1 MGFLYKLVDEKE
13 IEFAKDGLIS
23 LSHPIFQFKGSEG
36 KFINFAKRIY
46 DKYTKQEKKIKPSP
60 KDLDEIHEWIEVYK
74 STYGKGWHDE
84 DIISESMIIFCGI
97 MQGFCG
103 YFTTIDLF
111 DKKKLKSY
119 LKKSKGSFKE
129 KIGVLS
135 LDDSIFEHY
144 HHWRTS
150 NLEMAFTPFAG
161 DSNDL
166 QDYNGFTHPT
176 DIVYNTHY
184 DDYNELLKIYNGNE
198 VRHAHNW
205 FNNLSAE
212 YAWQQEKRIIFLVR
226 SLEKNCSRTG
236 CACVY
241 NYHKEIESYEEK
253 VYCNIID
260 AIDYCQKGPRFVYLN
275 VGKDKLWVRRFEAN
289 R

>member
-1 MGFLYKLVDEKE
+1 
-13 IEFAKDGLIS
+13 
-23 LSHPIFQFKGSEG
+23 
-36 KFINFAKRIY
+36 
-46 DKYTKQEKKIKPSP
+46 
-60 KDLDEIHEWIEVYK
+60 
-74 STYGKGWHDE
+74 
-84 DIISESMIIFCGI
+84 
-97 MQGFCG
+97 
-103 YFTTIDLF
+103 
-111 DKKKLKSY
+111 
-119 LKKSKGSFKE
+119 
-129 KIGVLS
+129 
-135 LDDSIFEHY
+135 
-144 HHWRTS
+144 
-150 NLEMAFTPFAG
+150 MAFTPFTG

-275 VGKDKLWVRRFEAN
+275 VGKDKLLVRHFEEL
-289 R
+289 

>member
-46 DKYTKQEKKIKPSP
+46 DKYTNNQGKKIKPSP

-119 LKKSKGSFKE
+119 LKKSK
-129 KIGVLS
+129 VQ
-135 LDDSIFEHY
+135 
-144 HHWRTS
+144 
-150 NLEMAFTPFAG
+150 FTR
-161 DSNDL
+161 
-166 QDYNGFTHPT
+166 DY
-176 DIVYNTHY
+176 
-184 DDYNELLKIYNGNE
+184 
-198 VRHAHNW
+198 
-205 FNNLSAE
+205 
-212 YAWQQEKRIIFLVR
+212 
-226 SLEKNCSRTG
+226 TG
-236 CACVY
+236 
-241 NYHKEIESYEEK
+241 
-253 VYCNIID
+253 
-260 AIDYCQKGPRFVYLN
+260 
-275 VGKDKLWVRRFEAN
+275 
-289 R
+289 

>member
-1 MGFLYKLVDEKE
+1 M
-13 IEFAKDGLIS
+13 
-23 LSHPIFQFKGSEG
+23 
-36 KFINFAKRIY
+36 
-46 DKYTKQEKKIKPSP
+46 
-60 KDLDEIHEWIEVYK
+60 
-74 STYGKGWHDE
+74 
-84 DIISESMIIFCGI
+84 
-97 MQGFCG
+97 
-103 YFTTIDLF
+103 
-111 DKKKLKSY
+111 
-119 LKKSKGSFKE
+119 
-129 KIGVLS
+129 LS

-150 NLEMAFTPFAG
+150 NLEMAFTPFTG

-275 VGKDKLWVRRFEAN
+275 VGKDKLLVRHFEEL
-289 R
+289 